1 MKAKR
6 FWLMGAAAAGVVL
19 LLILALLPGYFP
31 TAKGAAKLVLVP
43 NGAGAAQIGEL
54 LEKEEIIRSGGA
66 FTRYVKLKNA
76 MGKLKAGA
84 YNLKP
89 GMGLGAIVEKLTKG
103 ETEALPFTVP
113 EGYTLRKMAA
123 KLEEVQLGKADRFQN
138 LATKG
143 RAQFKELASPPADT
157 LEGYLFPDTYLIEPG
172 LDEAQLITKMLG
184 RMKEILKTDEVAP
197 LLAKSKRPLHEMLIL
212 ASLVESEAQADE
224 ERAVVA
230 DVFLNRLKKK
240 MPLESCATVEY
251 VLPERKTVLSYK
263 DTRVE
268 SPYNTY
274 LHPGLPPSPIC
285 SPGKASII
293 AALAP
298 AGTDYLFFTA
308 RKNGTHYFSHTYA
321 EHLAATKK
329 ARNED

>member
-6 FWLMGAAAAGVVL
+6 FWLMGAVAAGVVL
-19 LLILALLPGYFP
+19 LVILASLPGYFP
-31 TAKGAAKLVLVP
+31 TPKGAAKLVLVP
-43 NGAGAAQIGEL
+43 SGAGAAQIGEL
-54 LEKEEIIRSGGA
+54 LEKEGIIRSGAA
-66 FTRYVKLKNA
+66 FTRYAKLKNA

-89 GMGLGAIVEKLTKG
+89 GMSLGAIVEKLTRG

-113 EGYTLRKMAA
+113 EGYTLRKIAA
-123 KLEEVQLGKADRFQN
+123 KLEEDQLGKADRFLN
-138 LATKG
+138 LATKE
-143 RAQFKELASPPADT
+143 RAQFKELFSPPADT

-172 LDEAQLITKMLG
+172 LDEAQLITRMLG
-184 RMKEILKTDEVAP
+184 RMKDILKDAEVAP
-197 LLAKSKRPLHEMLIL
+197 LLAKSKRPLHEVLTL
-212 ASLVESEAQADE
+212 ASLVESEAKADE
-224 ERAVVA
+224 ERAIVA
-230 DVFLNRLKKK
+230 DVFFNRLKKK

-263 DTRVE
+263 DTRLE

-274 LHPGLPPSPIC
+274 LHSGLPPSPIC
-285 SPGKASII
+285 NPGKASII

-308 RKNGTHYFSHTYA
+308 RKNGTHYFSRSYS

-329 ARNED
+329 ARSED